1 MKKTIKVTVTLKDK
15 TVEYQGEQQQRNLQ
29 HFNTQLNTH
38 STTIKPKKGKGSYKR
53 NKKIEK
59 SDLNER

>member
-1 MKKTIKVTVTLKDK
+1 MKIKISSKLNNKEFIIEKEVKN
-15 TVEYQGEQQQRNLQ
+15 RNLE

-38 STTIKPKKGKGSYKR
+38 STTIKPKKGKGSFKR